1 MVMILFEKGI
11 FATAFFLT
19 GSFCCFGFSFNVLT
33 VFSVLGR
40 KGRKQKSTERD
51 DPCLK
56 NLKSDEKERGQ
67 N

>member
-11 FATAFFLT
+11 FATAFFLLT
-19 GSFCCFGFSFNVLT
+19 FFFFEVLT

-40 KGRKQKSTERD
+40 KGKGRTLEKGMIPASRIS
-51 DPCLK
+51 
-56 NLKSDEKERGQ
+56 NLKRENEDRT